1 LSRFF
6 TQEDLKGRR
15 YYPIVIYVELIH
27 RFIDFIV
34 PVIEY
39 FDQSAISISLHIEAA
54 RKAEFFYS
62 RSNLTREIRNI
73 GGKKEKKISEE
84 MFR

>member
-1 LSRFF
+1 
-6 TQEDLKGRR
+6 
-15 YYPIVIYVELIH
+15 VIYVELIH

-54 RKAEFFYS
+54 RKVEFFIA
-62 RSNLTREIRNI
+62 RAILR
-73 GGKKEKKISEE
+73 KK
-84 MFR
+84 